1 MSTAPYLTTREV
13 AGLLRIHEK
22 QVYAL
27 IKAGAIPCTRL
38 TGKWLFP
45 RRLVDEWLLAASV
58 RRGAPPAAAPR
69 QTLLVAGSDDLLL
82 SSLQPLLRQQA
93 PGFILGWA
101 CVGSL
106 GGLYALRDG
115 AVHVAGCH
123 LDAAPAA
130 GDIALERGSGDQ
142 RASRPARRSLP
153 RQQPAPAGRK
163 VQGAPKEAPAA
174 VGGTQEYARRLL
186 PGEATL
192 AITFAER
199 CQGWIVAQGNP
210 KRIATVTDLARPDV
224 RFINRQ
230 EGSGTRLL
238 LERCLRE
245 TGLEHRRLRGAE
257 REVSTH
263 LEVAM
268 AVARGDAD
276 VGLGTEAAAAAL
288 RLDFVPLVQERYQ
301 LIMQRR
307 ALELPSVQALLEVLR
322 SSAFARLA
330 RSLPGY
336 SARAAGSVCWENPC
350 EA

>member
-1 MSTAPYLTTREV
+1 MSTTPYLTTREV
-13 AGLLRIHEK
+13 AELLRIHEK

-27 IKAGAIPCTRL
+27 IKAGAIPCTRV

-45 RRLVDEWLLAASV
+45 RRLVDEWLVTSSA
-58 RRGAPPAAAPR
+58 RRGAPPPTAAR
-69 QTLLVAGSDDLLL
+69 QTLLIAGSDDLLL
-82 SSLQPLLRQQA
+82 SSLPSLLRRQA

-101 CVGSL
+101 CLGSI

-123 LDAAPAA
+123 LDAAAA
-130 GDIALERGSGDQ
+130 GDIPLEGGSGDRGPSQ
-142 RASRPARRSLP
+142 PARRSLP
-153 RQQPAPAGRK
+153 GQQAAPGT
-163 VQGAPKEAPAA
+163 VS
-174 VGGTQEYARRLL
+174 GTQDYARRLL
-186 PGEATL
+186 AGEATL
-192 AITFAER
+192 AVTFAER
-199 CQGWIVAQGNP
+199 CQGWIVARGNP
-210 KRIATVTDLARPDV
+210 KRIARVADLV
-224 RFINRQ
+224 RREVRLVNRQ

-245 TGLEHRRLRGAE
+245 AGLERRRLRGAE

-268 AVARGDAD
+268 AVARGEAD
-276 VGLGTEAAAAAL
+276 VALGTEAAAAAL
-288 RLDFVPLVQERYQ
+288 RLDFVPLARERYQ

-307 ALELPSVQALLEVLR
+307 TLELPSVQALLEVLR

-336 SARAAGSVCWENPC
+336 SAQAAGSVCWENPG